1 MKQLHIFMRYWI
13 GILFFFLFNLF
24 IPYLIFGQS
33 IEFNHQVFVEQRSTI
48 LRNIKIDGDSLI
60 ISGELGSNSS
70 GIQGVFVLCSDTTG
84 NLGRVEI
91 FEDPQQIDHLLLNGS
106 NSIIYNNEEFVFAGD
121 ILCKSDNYLINYNR
135 TTGEYFYKLFSA
147 PFIVRFTE
155 TLLAFG
161 GTNYIVG
168 YVQTQNFDLD
178 VFLQKIDSSGN
189 KIWEKTYG
197 LPSKDETGRAAII
210 EDDGLTIMISES
222 FDNTPTIKNDTKYWI
237 RFMHVDTSGAIV
249 RDWREEVTG
258 HEGWSGTLLK
268 YRDDYIY
275 TCNTIGDE
283 IGIGP
288 LTGGQIVR
296 RDSSFNLVWRKKLG
310 DPDSPFTGLGDMI
323 FSADS
328 CLLVTVAPERYNHDR
343 LVWVHEDMDTY
354 GADVMIAG
362 EYASV
367 GDFESALD
375 VLETNSSSGCML
387 CMGSYVFP
395 PVKINMRYPWKSLT
409 CRVEFTTCC

>member
-197 LPSKDETGRAAII
+197 LPSKDETGRQ
-210 EDDGLTIMISES
+210 
-222 FDNTPTIKNDTKYWI
+222 
-237 RFMHVDTSGAIV
+237 
-249 RDWREEVTG
+249 
-258 HEGWSGTLLK
+258 LLL
-268 YRDDYIY
+268 RM
-275 TCNTIGDE
+275 T
-283 IGIGP
+283 
-288 LTGGQIVR
+288 
-296 RDSSFNLVWRKKLG
+296 
-310 DPDSPFTGLGDMI
+310 
-323 FSADS
+323 
-328 CLLVTVAPERYNHDR
+328 
-343 LVWVHEDMDTY
+343 
-354 GADVMIAG
+354 
-362 EYASV
+362 
-367 GDFESALD
+367 ALP
-375 VLETNSSSGCML
+375 S
-387 CMGSYVFP
+387 
-395 PVKINMRYPWKSLT
+395 
-409 CRVEFTTCC
+409 